1 MQPAR
6 GDSKPCDQKDCA
18 GVMRYERSSAE
29 GPRREHGDDLRWI
42 CSKESDHAGRKAAA
56 VPGTRQA

>member
-18 GVMRYERSSAE
+18 GVMRYARPSAE

-42 CSKESDHAGRKAAA
+42 CSKESGHAGRKPA
-56 VPGTRQA
+56 VPGTRPA